1 MQSERV
7 GMTERMSFRHG
18 RIKRSV
24 NCMQRV
30 EAGAE
35 VPMAKAK
42 DVEYIQEKESLLHLS
57 IHKEIRLRI

>member
-1 MQSERV
+1 MRSER
-7 GMTERMSFRHG
+7 GGITERMRFRHG

-42 DVEYIQEKESLLHLS
+42 DVQFIPTKEVIL
-57 IHKEIRLRI
+57 

>member
-1 MQSERV
+1 MRSER
-7 GMTERMSFRHG
+7 GGITERMRFRHG

-42 DVEYIQEKESLLHLS
+42 DVQSIPTKEVIL
-57 IHKEIRLRI
+57 

>member
-1 MQSERV
+1 MQSRR
-7 GMTERMSFRHG
+7 GGITERMRFRHG
-18 RIKRSV
+18 RIKRSE

-42 DVEYIQEKESLLHLS
+42 DVQLIPTKEV
-57 IHKEIRLRI
+57 II

>member
-1 MQSERV
+1 
-7 GMTERMSFRHG
+7 
-18 RIKRSV
+18 
-24 NCMQRV
+24 MQRV

-42 DVEYIQEKESLLHLS
+42 DVESIQEKESLLHLS

>member
-1 MQSERV
+1 MQSRRGEI
-7 GMTERMSFRHG
+7 TERMRFRHG
-18 RIKRSV
+18 RIKKSE

-42 DVEYIQEKESLLHLS
+42 DVQFIPTKEVIL
-57 IHKEIRLRI
+57 

>member
-7 GMTERMSFRHG
+7 GMTERMSFRHE

-42 DVEYIQEKESLLHLS
+42 DVES
-57 IHKEIRLRI
+57 IPTKKGAVL